1 MTSSSTIDTVEVAAM
16 AAAGVP
22 VGMAGG
28 GPVETVLGGLAG
40 VSPALAAGYLGYL
53 VVRMLIPAT
62 LIVATIRGVPT
73 KQRSALLQTYLRG
86 AVGNEPHHALKPA
99 PAAATGPS
107 TTAEPQA
114 ADDHIQGAGD
124 EE

>member
-1 MTSSSTIDTVEVAAM
+1 MTSSSTIDIAEVAAM

-22 VGMAGG
+22 IGAAGG
-28 GPVETVLGGLAG
+28 GQVGTVLGGPAG

-62 LIVATIRGVPT
+62 LIVATIRGVPA
-73 KQRSALLQTYLRG
+73 KQRSALLQAYLRG
-86 AVGNEPHHALKPA
+86 AVGHEQHHALEPA
-99 PAAATGPS
+99 PAAAAGPF

-114 ADDHIQGAGD
+114 ADDHVQGAGD